1 MEKIKINLSSDE
13 CLTLANAID
22 DKIYNL
28 NYLIKDKNRGKK
40 KMNDVWLEQVDIL
53 VGIKNKIKDQY
64 VKK

>member
-13 CLTLANAID
+13 CITLANAID

-40 KMNDVWLEQVDIL
+40 KMNDVWLEQVDVL

>member
-53 VGIKNKIKDQY
+53 VGIKNKIKD
-64 VKK
+64 